1 MALYICNMSVI
12 KDYPQE
18 EHNPHVNIN
27 VHVNDTQ
34 NVEVE
39 TDNLVVKK
47 KKEIVLE
54 RWKKSVHF
62 DIYNPP

>member
-27 VHVNDTQ
+27 VPVNDTQ

-39 TDNLVVKK
+39 TDNLVVVKK
-47 KKEIVLE
+47 KNLSLKDG
-54 RWKKSVHF
+54 KKC
-62 DIYNPP
+62 PL